1 MNDKLL
7 VETAVLA
14 GEIMLVSGAEIYRV
28 EDTINHILRK
38 ANRQIS
44 EAIVLSTGIFVTLN
58 DPELEP
64 ITVIRRVSDRSTNLN
79 KVYLVNNV
87 SRQLCSGTMTVEAA
101 YEELQSVRT
110 VQQYR
115 PWLKNIGVVCVSLFF
130 ALLLGGGSVECLA
143 AAFAGGVSAGVI
155 WISGKIRL
163 NVFCQT
169 SLGAFAIAVAVLMMK
184 QWLFL
189 DLNRD
194 IVIIGCIM
202 PLVPGVIFT
211 TAIRDTLNGDYAAG
225 LARIMEAVVVALAVA
240 EQAWESP
247 YLTRCWEGLS
257 YGSSD
262 NWGIFSCFEFCTDPG
277 STGQTYPARR
287 LRRGCLLGNLSDI
300 IKIFRLCDC
309 IGLCVNS
316 GSCLYQPYF
325 CQTL

>member
-115 PWLKNIGVVCVSLFF
+115 PWLKNIGVVCVSLFLPCF
-130 ALLLGGGSVECLA
+130 WVAGAWNVWQPHLPEACLRESSGYRKNQTECVLPDFVRRICHSCSSTYDETMAIFGLEPRYCYNWLYYAFGSGGDLYDSNPRYIKWGLRC
-143 AAFAGGVSAGVI
+143 GVSQ
-155 WISGKIRL
+155 
-163 NVFCQT
+163 NH
-169 SLGAFAIAVAVLMMK
+169 
-184 QWLFL
+184 
-189 DLNRD
+189 
-194 IVIIGCIM
+194 
-202 PLVPGVIFT
+202 
-211 TAIRDTLNGDYAAG
+211 
-225 LARIMEAVVVALAVA
+225 
-240 EQAWESP
+240 
-247 YLTRCWEGLS
+247 
-257 YGSSD
+257 
-262 NWGIFSCFEFCTDPG
+262 
-277 STGQTYPARR
+277 
-287 LRRGCLLGNLSDI
+287 
-300 IKIFRLCDC
+300 
-309 IGLCVNS
+309 
-316 GSCLYQPYF
+316 GSCSRRPGCGGRSRHGNRLI
-325 CQTL
+325 

>member
-143 AAFAGGVSAGVI
+143 AAFAGGMSAGVI

-240 EQAWESP
+240 A
-247 YLTRCWEGLS
+247 GV
-257 YGSSD
+257 GM
-262 NWGIFSCFEFCTDPG
+262 GIALFN
-277 STGQTYPARR
+277 QV
-287 LRRGCLLGNLSDI
+287 LGGAVI
-300 IKIFRLCDC
+300 W
-309 IGLCVNS
+309 
-316 GSCLYQPYF
+316 
-325 CQTL
+325 